1 MSSHLKT
8 VNLTFSMLHS
18 RAAGVVEADAKLVC
32 IYLAAKQSLV
42 FFSSEHIQGNCLRH
56 HI

>member
-1 MSSHLKT
+1 MPSHVKT
-8 VNLTFSMLHS
+8 LNLTFSTLHS

-42 FFSSEHIQGNCLRH
+42 FSSEHTQGNCLCH